1 MLFDIFFPFTWQDVV
16 DILVVSVI
24 IHRLFLLL
32 RGTTALQ
39 VMFGL
44 LFLWLAE
51 AMAEAAG
58 LLLTS
63 WLLRGIGAVAVLA
76 VVVVFRNE
84 LRELFLRSNPIRF
97 FLGRS
102 SRMLEEDLGSIV
114 ESAFQLARNRIG
126 AVIVLQNR
134 DQLGAHLR
142 EGFDLD
148 GRVDPRIIECIFAK
162 QSPVHD
168 GAIITAKNRITK
180 IGTFLPLTQKE
191 GLSQHYGTRH
201 RAALGLS
208 EVSDAIVLVV
218 SEERGDVSLVHRSE
232 IEQFMNPVQLRNKLE
247 GLLQRSKS
255 KTDLSITRSRLAYA
269 GGLLLTFLL
278 VASVWGMYTGR
289 QLSLITVTASLD
301 FRNLPEELEL
311 KEVSIEKIEAQIS
324 GRQRI
329 VDTLRAEEV
338 RAFLDLK
345 KMRAGTHEI
354 VLNRENFEVP
364 LGLEIVRLTPSI
376 VRLELEERIEKAVPV
391 RPRIVG
397 VPPLGYQIEKMGVT
411 PESVSLRG
419 PESILAKVGSLYT
432 EQIDLSQ
439 IDPAEGTQTVEVPLV
454 LSSPSLRLIAG
465 QPSVFQVRI
474 DFGAQQPLLE
484 QLPEGRTG
492 NYHEVRVGDTLW
504 DISRRYGLTVS
515 ELRERNSLTPAD
527 PIHPGQRLR
536 LDTTSQD

>member
-1 MLFDIFFPFTWQDVV
+1 MLFDIFFPFTWQDVADV
-16 DILVVSVI
+16 LVVSVI

-51 AMAEAAG
+51 AIAEAAG

-84 LRELFLRSNPIRF
+84 LRELFLKSNPIRF

-102 SRMLEEDLGSIV
+102 SRMLEEDLGAVV
-114 ESAFQLARNRIG
+114 ESAFQLARSRTG

-148 GRVDPRIIECIFAK
+148 GRVDPRIIECIFNK
-162 QSPVHD
+162 ESPVHD
-168 GAIITAKNRITK
+168 GAIITAKNRITRV
-180 IGTFLPLTQKE
+180 GTFLPLTQKE

-218 SEERGDVSLVHRSE
+218 SEERGDVSLVHSSE
-232 IEQFMNPVQLRNKLE
+232 IEQFTNPAQLRNRLE
-247 GLLQRSKS
+247 GLMQRGKS

-278 VASVWGMYTGR
+278 VAGVWGMYTGR
-289 QLSLITVTASLD
+289 QLSLITVAASLD
-301 FRNLPEELEL
+301 FRNLPEQLEL
-311 KEVSIEKIEAQIS
+311 KTVSPEKIEAQIS

-329 VDTLRAEEV
+329 VNTLRAEEV
-338 RAFLDLK
+338 RAFVDLTE
-345 KMRAGTHEI
+345 MRSGTHEI
-354 VLNRENFEVP
+354 VLNRQNIEVP
-364 LGLEIVRLTPSI
+364 LGLEIVRLTPSTI
-376 VRLELEERIEKAVPV
+376 RLELEERIEKAVAV

-397 VPPLGYQIEKMGVT
+397 VPPLGFQIEKMSVT
-411 PESVSLRG
+411 PESVTLRG

-432 EQIDLSQ
+432 EQVDLSQ
-439 IDPAEGTQTVEVPLV
+439 LEPARGTQTVEAPLV

-474 DFGAQQPLLE
+474 DFGSQRTPVE
-484 QLPEGRTG
+484 QLPEGTG
-492 NYHEVRVGDTLW
+492 NFHEVRIGDTLW

-515 ELRERNSLTPAD
+515 ELRERNNLTPEDA
-527 PIHPGQRLR
+527 IHPGQMLR
-536 LDTTSQD
+536 LDATSQE

>member
-1 MLFDIFFPFTWQDVV
+1 MLLDIFFPFTWQDVA

-51 AMAEAAG
+51 AIAEAAG

-114 ESAFQLARNRIG
+114 ESAFQLAGKRTG

-168 GAIITAKNRITK
+168 GAIVTAKNRITRV
-180 IGTFLPLTQKE
+180 GTFLPLTQRE

-218 SEERGDVSLVHRSE
+218 SEERGDVSLVHSSE

-247 GLLQRSKS
+247 GLMQRGKS
-255 KTDLSITRSRLAYA
+255 KTGLSITRSRLAYA
-269 GGLLLTFLL
+269 AGLLLTFLL
-278 VASVWGMYTGR
+278 VAVVWGMYTGR
-289 QLSLITVTASLD
+289 QHSLITVVASLD
-301 FRNLPEELEL
+301 FRNLPEQLEL
-311 KEVSIEKIEAQIS
+311 KEVSTEKIEAQIS

-329 VDTLRAEEV
+329 VNTLRAEEV
-338 RAFLDLK
+338 RAFLDLRE
-345 KMRAGTHEI
+345 MGAGAHEI
-354 VLNRENFEVP
+354 VLNRENIEVP
-364 LGLEIVRLTPSI
+364 LGLEIVRVTPSTI
-376 VRLELEERIEKAVPV
+376 RLELEERIEKAVAV

-397 VPPLGYQIEKMGVT
+397 VPPPGYQIETMSVT
-411 PESVSLRG
+411 PDSVSLRG

-439 IDPAEGTQTVEVPLV
+439 LDPAHGTQTVDVPLV
-454 LSSPSLRLIAG
+454 LSSPSLRLIDG

-474 DFGAQQPLLE
+474 DFGFQQTPPG
-484 QLPEGRTG
+484 QLSEETG
-492 NYHEVRVGDTLW
+492 NYHEVRIGDTLW

-515 ELRERNSLTPAD
+515 DLRQRNNLTPAD
-527 PIHPGQRLR
+527 PIQPGQRLR
-536 LDTTSQD
+536 LDATRQD

>member
-1 MLFDIFFPFTWQDVV
+1 MLIDMFFPFTWQDVA
-16 DILVVSVI
+16 DILVVSVV

-51 AMAEAAG
+51 AIAEAAG

-76 VVVVFRNE
+76 IVVVFRNE

-97 FLGRS
+97 FLGRY
-102 SRMLEEDLGSIV
+102 SRMVEEDLGSIV
-114 ESAFQLARNRIG
+114 ESVFQLANRRTG

-142 EGFDLD
+142 EGFELD

-168 GAIITAKNRITK
+168 GAIVTAKNRITRV
-180 IGTFLPLTQKE
+180 GTFLPLTQKE
-191 GLSQHYGTRH
+191 GLTQHYGTRH

-218 SEERGDVSLVHRSE
+218 SEERGDVSLVHASQL
-232 IEQFMNPVQLRNKLE
+232 EQFTDPAQLHSRLA
-247 GLLQRSKS
+247 GLLQRGKS

-278 VASVWGMYTGR
+278 VACVWGMYTGR
-289 QLSLITVTASLD
+289 HLSLITVSASLD
-301 FRNLPEELEL
+301 FRNLPEQLEL
-311 KEVSIEKIEAQIS
+311 KSVSSEKVEAQIS

-329 VDTLRAEEV
+329 VDGLRAEEV
-338 RAFLDLK
+338 RAFLDLTE
-345 KMRAGTHEI
+345 MRAGPHEVMLSRDNI
-354 VLNRENFEVP
+354 ELP

-376 VRLELEERIEKAVPV
+376 INLELEERIEMAVAV

-397 VPPLGYQIEKMGVT
+397 VPPAGFQIDKMSVT
-411 PESVSLRG
+411 PDSVNLRG
-419 PESILAKVGSLYT
+419 PESIL
-432 EQIDLSQ
+432 
-439 IDPAEGTQTVEVPLV
+439 
-454 LSSPSLRLIAG
+454 
-465 QPSVFQVRI
+465 QPTVFQVHI
-474 DFGAQQPLLE
+474 SFGAQQATSGQVLE
-484 QLPEGRTG
+484 EIG

-504 DISRRYGLTVS
+504 DISRRYGLAVS
-515 ELRERNSLTPAD
+515 ELRKRNDLKPED

-536 LDTTSQD
+536 LDVPSQN